1 MKRISIL
8 SACIVMVLLLGMI
21 DIRRQIEEGKWKIA
35 GRDQPVM
42 VKMDEMRMTGTEA
55 AKSLNG
61 GEKETAVE
69 QDIRVLICSGY
80 YESLYHA
87 EVTVAAPEGFLMSY
101 GDKKKE
107 YQGGDEI
114 LITGDSAEF
123 EESNVLYLSSKN
135 GKFVFPGLQRSIE
148 NPVYEGSMEIRQ
160 TDEGLLVINQL
171 PLETYLCYVVPS
183 EMPSGY
189 PKEALKAQAIC
200 ARTYAQEQIQEG
212 RAQEFYADVDD
223 SVSYQV
229 YNNQGRT
236 AATDAAV
243 AETAGIVL
251 KKDGELLDA
260 RYYSTSCGMDFDVD
274 MSDEAVFAA
283 FLAEDNLKAYE
294 AQEPWYRWNTEICL
308 ADLEDV
314 SEIAVKERAPSGRIE
329 SIEVTYA
336 SETAPEII
344 AGEYKIREFLD
355 SADPVVCLQNG
366 ETVTGMGLLPSAFF
380 IMVPE
385 YDKTGALTGY
395 FLKGG
400 GYGHGEGMSQ
410 NGAKGMAEEGM
421 GYKEI
426 LEKYYGSFD

>member
-1 MKRISIL
+1 MKKISIL
-8 SACIVMVLLLGMI
+8 SVCIVIILLLGMI

-35 GRDQPVM
+35 DRDQPVM
-42 VKMDEMRMTGTEA
+42 AKMDEMGMAETKVTE
-55 AKSLNG
+55 SLDDG
-61 GEKETAVE
+61 AEETTMA
-69 QDIRVLICSGY
+69 QDIRVLICSDY

-101 GDKKKE
+101 GDKEKE
-107 YQGGDEI
+107 YPGGNEI
-114 LITGDSAEF
+114 FIAGDSAEF

-135 GKFVFPGLQRSIE
+135 GKFIFPGLQRDVE
-148 NPVYEGSMEIRQ
+148 NPVYEGSIEIRK
-160 TDEGLLVINQL
+160 TDAGLLVINQL

-243 AETAGIVL
+243 EETAGIVL
-251 KKDGELLDA
+251 EKDGELLDA
-260 RYYSTSCGMDFDVD
+260 RYYSTSCGMNFDVD

-308 ADLEDV
+308 ADLGDV
-314 SEIAVKERAPSGRIE
+314 SEITVKERAPSGRIE

-336 SETAPEII
+336 SEAEPKII

-355 SADPVVCLQNG
+355 SADPMVYLQDG
-366 ETVTGMGLLPSAFF
+366 ETVTGMSLLPSAFF
-380 IMVPE
+380 VMVPE
-385 YDKTGALTGY
+385 YDEKGTLTGY

>member
-1 MKRISIL
+1 MKKISIL
-8 SACIVMVLLLGMI
+8 SVCIVMILLLGMI
-21 DIRRQIEEGKWKIA
+21 DIRRQIEEGKWKI
-35 GRDQPVM
+35 GDKDQPVM
-42 VKMDEMRMTGTEA
+42 AKIEEMGRAETEEPLEGKPGETQA
-55 AKSLNG
+55 A
-61 GEKETAVE
+61 

-87 EVTVAAPEGFLMSY
+87 EVTIAAQEGFLMSY
-101 GDKKKE
+101 GDKEEE
-107 YQGGDEI
+107 YPGGEEI
-114 LITGDSAEF
+114 VISGENAEF

-135 GKFVFPGLQRSIE
+135 GKFMFPGLQRSIE
-148 NPVYEGSMEIRQ
+148 NPVYEGSIEIRK
-160 TDEGLLVINQL
+160 TDAGLLVINQL

-200 ARTYAQEQIQEG
+200 ARTYAQEQILEG

-236 AATDAAV
+236 EATDLAV

-251 KKDGELLDA
+251 KRDGELLDA
-260 RYYSTSCGMDFDVD
+260 RYYSTSCGMDLDVD

-283 FLAEDNLKAYE
+283 FLAEDHLKAYE
-294 AQEPWYRWNTEICL
+294 AKEPWYRWNTEICL
-308 ADLEDV
+308 ADLGDV
-314 SEIAVKERAPSGRIE
+314 SEIAVKERSQSGRIE
-329 SIEVTYA
+329 SIEVSYA
-336 SETAPEII
+336 SKAAPEII
-344 AGEYKIREFLD
+344 SGEYKIREFLD
-355 SADPVVCLQNG
+355 SADPMVYLQNG

-380 IMVPE
+380 VMTPE
-385 YDKTGALTGY
+385 YDENGTLTGY